1 MKHIRMKLWM
11 SVSGVLLGVVMIM
24 SASYAWFTISTTP
37 ELKRIEISVTPS
49 GKEVPFELSLDY
61 ADVEYKQDE
70 ATWTTVLH
78 LTDEDVNYKLKPVST
93 VDGINWYLPK
103 FSAKG
108 DVTGFWQL
116 PNNEMAKWA
125 NKSGTDDNYL
135 YYVDVYVRTRN
146 QDKAQEMVLS
156 NPINVTDSEQYF
168 ANYVLWD
175 PVWDNENQKWI
186 ENDAMASVR
195 VGFQYTTLD
204 AEGNSVNVGPFFI
217 YEPNAD
223 MRSDDFTKYLNGVTG
238 ANQMADQTYIYNNG
252 NPEKVKSYTSKSTGY
267 YPTYV
272 PKKDGDGYQMVA
284 VHEELGNRLVAQN
297 TSSWKLDSFK
307 TDEKVT
313 SKNIET
319 IGSLCKITQSGSN
332 LNLQQE
338 DALTRK
344 EFTTVSFNSIQ
355 KMRIYVWIEGQ
366 DVDCWNHIANG
377 NLYVNLEF
385 MGRGN

>member
-1 MKHIRMKLWM
+1 M
-11 SVSGVLLGVVMIM
+11 SVSGVLLGVVMLM
-24 SASYAWFTISTTP
+24 SASYAWFTVSTAP

-49 GKEVPFELSLDY
+49 GKEIPFELSLDY
-61 ADVEYKQDE
+61 ADPEVGYDQEK

-78 LTDEDVNYKLKPVST
+78 LAEEEMYTLKPVST
-93 VDGINWYLPK
+93 VDGVNWYLPK

-116 PNNEMAKWA
+116 PSDMTTWA
-125 NKSGTDDNYL
+125 NRANNADNYL
-135 YYVDVYVRTRN
+135 YYADVYVRTRN
-146 QDKAQEMVLS
+146 HDTPQKMVLS
-156 NPINVTDSEQYF
+156 NPINVTDSEEYF
-168 ANYVLWD
+168 GSFVLWD
-175 PVWDNENQKWI
+175 PVWDSSKGGWKN
-186 ENDAMASVR
+186 NDAMASVR
-195 VGFQYTTLD
+195 VGFQYITLD
-204 AEGNSVNVGPFFI
+204 DKGKAVNTGPFFI

-223 MRSDDFTKYLNGVTG
+223 MRSTDFNKYLTGVTD
-238 ANQMADQTYIYNNG
+238 ANQMAEQTYIYNNG
-252 NPEKVKSYTSKSTGY
+252 NPEMVKSYTSKSTGY

-344 EFTTVSFNSIQ
+344 EFTTVSYNSIQ

-366 DVDCWNHIANG
+366 DVDCWNHIADG
-377 NLYVNLEF
+377 NLYLNLEF
-385 MGRGN
+385 MGRGK